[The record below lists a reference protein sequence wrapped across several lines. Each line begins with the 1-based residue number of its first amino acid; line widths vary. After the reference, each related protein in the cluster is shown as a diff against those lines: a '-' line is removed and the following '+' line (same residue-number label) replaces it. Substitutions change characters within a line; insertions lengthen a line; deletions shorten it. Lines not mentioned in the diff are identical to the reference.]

1 MLFLSARQLQ
11 GTPATGLSHEARWPQ
26 LASPAI
32 FRLLTMVLA
41 AVAFVSVR
49 SAIDLPLVST
59 TFRDA
64 IVWLVIAGTMGLAL
78 HEEPLHAGLALLT
91 LIGGLLLLIF
101 NLTLSRMIVGLM
113 EGWQLLLGLAIAY
126 LTVSRGLAG
135 PDEGAEATSSWWEP

>member
-1 MLFLSARQLQ
+1 
-11 GTPATGLSHEARWPQ
+11 
-26 LASPAI
+26 
-32 FRLLTMVLA
+32 MVLA

-49 SAIDLPLVST
+49 SSIELPLVNT
-59 TFRDA
+59 NFRDA

-101 NLTLSRMIVGLM
+101 NLMLSRMIVGLL
-113 EGWQLLLGLAIAY
+113 ESWQLLLGLAIAY

-135 PDEGAEATSSWWEP
+135 PDDGAEAASSWWER